1 MGDKDYVISFNQTH
15 PTLFIDLKLIVG
27 KLKLQ
32 TKHLGCVWLR
42 GKGKKIEEKNY
53 ESHTSY
59 TLL

>member
-15 PTLFIDLKLIVG
+15 PKLFIDLKLIVG

-42 GKGKKIEEKNY
+42 GKGKK
-53 ESHTSY
+53 
-59 TLL
+59 